1 MAHMTRMGLI
11 AILAALGVF
20 MAVYAWRLHLSSE
33 LATNSVAA
41 EHFPPQANAT
51 VVVVGD
57 STGVG
62 TGSHPRFSVAGRIA
76 SAFEGIEVNN
86 LAAVGAKA
94 RDIATQLMGMERA
107 RADII
112 LIQVGGNDVMSFES
126 PQSFGEG
133 LKAAI
138 TAARARAQTV
148 ILMPAGNVGGAPFF
162 LPPAS
167 WYFSMRARQFNFIAM
182 TTAKA
187 TGAIFVGLF
196 HEKAEDPFAEAP
208 ELFYAKD
215 GLHPSEHGYALWFGE
230 LMRQA
235 RLPSLVGQPARQR
248 YSDRMPA
255 TEDSYI
261 APRRAPMRGRWAMV
275 QSGFVSQA
283 AALRPS
289 SRISS
294 AARRRTDAP

>member
-1 MAHMTRMGLI
+1 MAHITRMGLV
-11 AILAALGVF
+11 AILLVVGLFAII
-20 MAVYAWRLHLSSE
+20 YAWRLHRSLE
-33 LATNSVAA
+33 LARDSVAA
-41 EHFPPQANAT
+41 EHFPPEANAT

-57 STGVG
+57 SAGVG
-62 TGSHPRFSVAGRIA
+62 TGAQARFSVAGRIA
-76 SAFEGIEVNN
+76 SAFEAVEVNN
-86 LAAVGAKA
+86 LAEVGAQA
-94 RDIATQLMGMERA
+94 RDIPRQLTGMQRA

-126 PQSFGEG
+126 SRAFGES
-133 LKAAI
+133 LQAAVSS
-138 TAARARAQTV
+138 ARARAGTV

-182 TTAKA
+182 RTAKA
-187 TGAIFVGLF
+187 TGAVFVDLF
-196 HEKAEDPFAEAP
+196 HEQIDDPFAEVP
-208 ELFYAKD
+208 ELFYARD

-235 RLPSLVGQPARQR
+235 RFAVLVGQ
-248 YSDRMPA
+248 SERMRRTDLIPA

-261 APRRAPMRGRWAMV
+261 PARRAPMNGRWAMV
-275 QSGFVSQA
+275 HSGTVSQA

-289 SRISS
+289 QRISS
-294 AARRRTDAP
+294 AARRRAGAR